1 VWIGTVDQATLEGAE
16 ARLPRWMAG
25 FAAVGMLGAF
35 LLGHARAAGGFGLG
49 AAVAFMGYSWLHKA
63 VVSLM
68 DAGRVRPSR
77 FTLGKLLIRYPLAV
91 VVIFVFYRENWL
103 PFEAV
108 LLGLF
113 VPVAGALAESVFQIG
128 SVLLHSKAT

>member
-1 VWIGTVDQATLEGAE
+1 MAEQGTLDGAE

-25 FAAVGMLGAF
+25 FAVGGTLVAF
-35 LLGHARAAGGFGLG
+35 LLAGVRMAGGFALG
-49 AAVAFMGYSWLHKA
+49 AAVAMVGYSWLHKA

-68 DAGRVRPSR
+68 NAGRVRPSAL
-77 FTLGKLLIRYPLAV
+77 TLGKVLVRYPLAV
-91 VVIFVFYRENWL
+91 AIIFVFYYENWL

-113 VPVAGALAESVFQIG
+113 VPMAGALAESVFQIG
-128 SVLLHSKAT
+128 AALRHSKAV

>member
-1 VWIGTVDQATLEGAE
+1 MDQATLEAAE

-25 FAAVGMLGAF
+25 FAAAGTIVAF
-35 LLGHARAAGGFGLG
+35 LLAGPRMASGFGVG
-49 AAVAFMGYSWLHKA
+49 AAVAMVGYSWLHKA

-68 DAGRVRPSR
+68 NAGLARPSGA
-77 FTLGKLLIRYPLAV
+77 TIGKLLVRYPLAV
-91 VVIFVFYRENWL
+91 AIIFVFYYENWL

-113 VPVAGALAESVFQIG
+113 VPVAGAMAESVLQIG
-128 SVLLHSKAT
+128 FALRHSKAT

>member
-1 VWIGTVDQATLEGAE
+1 VRIGIVEQATLDGAE

-25 FAAVGMLGAF
+25 FAAVGTLVAF
-35 LLGHARAAGGFGLG
+35 LLAGARMAGGFALG
-49 AAVAFMGYSWLHKA
+49 AAVAMVGYSWLHKA

-68 DAGRVRPSR
+68 NAGRVRPSA
-77 FTLGKLLIRYPLAV
+77 FTLGKVLVRYPLAV
-91 VVIFVFYRENWL
+91 AIIFVFYYENWL

-128 SVLLHSKAT
+128 AALRNSRAA

>member
-1 VWIGTVDQATLEGAE
+1 VWIRTVNQATLEKAE

-25 FAAVGMLGAF
+25 FAAAGF
-35 LLGHARAAGGFGLG
+35 LAALARGGVRVAGGFALG
-49 AAVAFMGYSWLHKA
+49 AALSIVGYSWLHKA

-77 FTLGKLLIRYPLAV
+77 LMLGKLLVRYPLAIA
-91 VVIFVFYRENWL
+91 VIFVFYREKWL

-108 LLGLF
+108 LAGLF
-113 VPVAGALAESVFQIG
+113 VPMAGALAESIFQVG
-128 SVLLHSKAT
+128 LAMRHSRVT

>member
-1 VWIGTVDQATLEGAE
+1 MRIGTIEQATLDGAE

-25 FAAVGMLGAF
+25 FAAVGTLVAF
-35 LLGHARAAGGFGLG
+35 LLAGVRMAGGFALG
-49 AAVAFMGYSWLHKA
+49 AAVAMVGYSWLHKA

-68 DAGRVRPSR
+68 NAGRVRPSA
-77 FTLGKLLIRYPLAV
+77 FALGKVLVRYPLAV
-91 VVIFVFYRENWL
+91 AIIFVFYYENWL

-128 SVLLHSKAT
+128 AALRHSRAA

>member
-1 VWIGTVDQATLEGAE
+1 MVEQETLDGAE

-25 FAAVGMLGAF
+25 FAATGTLAAF
-35 LLGHARAAGGFGLG
+35 LLSSARMAGGFALG
-49 AAVAFMGYSWLHKA
+49 AAVAMVGYSWLHKA

-68 DAGRVRPSR
+68 SAGRVRPSAL
-77 FTLGKLLIRYPLAV
+77 TLGKVLVRYPLAV
-91 VVIFVFYRENWL
+91 AIIFVFYYENWL

-113 VPVAGALAESVFQIG
+113 VPMAGALAESVFQIG
-128 SVLLHSKAT
+128 TALRHSKAV

>member
-1 VWIGTVDQATLEGAE
+1 VLIGTVDQATLEGAE

-25 FAAVGMLGAF
+25 FAAAGTLAAF
-35 LLGHARAAGGFGLG
+35 LLAGARMAGGFAMG
-49 AAVAFMGYSWLHKA
+49 AAVAMVGYSWLHKA

-68 DAGRVRPSR
+68 NAGQARPSGV
-77 FTLGKLLIRYPLAV
+77 TMGKLLVRYPLAV
-91 VVIFVFYRENWL
+91 AVIFVFYRENWL
-103 PFEAV
+103 PIEAV

-128 SVLLHSKAT
+128 SALRHSKAT

>member
-1 VWIGTVDQATLEGAE
+1 MVEQETLDGAE

-25 FAAVGMLGAF
+25 FAATGTLAAF
-35 LLGHARAAGGFGLG
+35 LLSSARMAGGFALG
-49 AAVAFMGYSWLHKA
+49 AAVAIVGYSWLHKA

-68 DAGRVRPSR
+68 SAGRVRPSAL
-77 FTLGKLLIRYPLAV
+77 TLGKVLVRYPLAV
-91 VVIFVFYRENWL
+91 AIIFVFYYENWL

-113 VPVAGALAESVFQIG
+113 VPMAGALAESVFQIG
-128 SVLLHSKAT
+128 TALRHSKAV

>member
-1 VWIGTVDQATLEGAE
+1 MRIGTVDQVTLEGAE

-25 FAAVGMLGAF
+25 FAAVGMLVTF

-49 AAVAFMGYSWLHKA
+49 AAIAIVGYSWLHKA

-68 DAGRVRPSR
+68 EAGRMRPSKA
-77 FTLGKLLIRYPLAV
+77 TLGKLLIRYPLAV
-91 VVIFVFYRENWL
+91 LVIFVFYRENWL

-108 LLGLF
+108 LAGLF

-128 SVLLHSKAT
+128 LALRHSRVM